1 MQGGSSSKRHKS
13 HKKDKKKKKKDRRTS
28 TDELYA
34 DMLGDEN
41 NGGGNSSSTD
51 GGENDGEANGSE
63 AVAVNGG
70 ENSVAVEVEPE
81 QLTNVPQLCIGR
93 ANKDVVSQKLVE
105 YLRRYFAHEDFEYAF
120 RIAHDSIMRGRELG
134 LEVTVYRDTSTNTSV
149 RICPF
154 CLEIL
159 VCPPGLHFQ
168 VHGRPLVVTWLPGDN
183 EVKDA
188 EWVDRHREVVEW
200 ASTVRTIRDFR
211 HLWYTSKYCVGVV
224 YYLEDSLQVS
234 KKEKTNLIHC
244 ITCFSWGDWVF
255 LALACL
261 IRAP

>member
-1 MQGGSSSKRHKS
+1 MV
-13 HKKDKKKKKKDRRTS
+13 
-28 TDELYA
+28 
-34 DMLGDEN
+34 GDET
-41 NGGGNSSSTD
+41 NGGGNSSSNDSLENDGGADGGEVVPVD
-51 GGENDGEANGSE
+51 GGENTTSAI
-63 AVAVNGG
+63 
-70 ENSVAVEVEPE
+70 VEPE

-93 ANKDVVSQKLVE
+93 ANKEVVSQKITE
-105 YLRRYFAHEDFEYAF
+105 YLQHYFPHEEFENAYKTAYGA
-120 RIAHDSIMRGRELG
+120 ITRGRELG
-134 LEVTVYRDTSTNTSV
+134 LEVTVYRNVSTNVCV

-183 EVKDA
+183 EVRDA

-224 YYLEDSLQVS
+224 YYLEESLQVS
-234 KKEKTNLIHC
+234 KRKRNWIYCMVCVFWSLSSFFCTCLFDWCTLIFRCFPKT
-244 ITCFSWGDWVF
+244 SP
-255 LALACL
+255 AY
-261 IRAP
+261 